1 MHDNSILDSQI
12 RASSLMSYTS
22 GPGNA
27 RLHLTA
33 IPGVRDGGWI
43 AADHDSKPWLQVDF
57 IVNVTVSSLKMQG
70 SADTSHRVTKYTLAY
85 GDDGETF
92 IDYKTSNQHAA
103 KVRC

>member
-1 MHDNSILDSQI
+1 MEDNSILDSQI
-12 RASSLMSYTS
+12 SASSSMSYTS

-27 RLHLTA
+27 RIFLTA

-43 AADHDSKPWLQVDF
+43 AADHDNEPWLQVDF
-57 IVNVTVSSLKMQG
+57 IVNVTVTTLEMQG
-70 SADTSHRVTKYTLAY
+70 LSDSSHLVTKYTLAY

-92 IDYKTSNQHAA
+92 SYYKTSNQQGV